1 MLGLR
6 RLKLK
11 LGPALK
17 ADTLLSKNAPW
28 PLFAVSDL
36 RPRTSDLRPRFSL
49 ACKSKGENKMPALD
63 EVDRIIFEKVSNLP
77 DNQKREV
84 LSFIEFLQ
92 IKQDKEFIDYVN
104 EITTKTLK
112 DKQAKKKFLSLNELQ
127 AEYDRI

>member
-1 MLGLR
+1 
-6 RLKLK
+6 
-11 LGPALK
+11 
-17 ADTLLSKNAPW
+17 
-28 PLFAVSDL
+28 
-36 RPRTSDLRPRFSL
+36 
-49 ACKSKGENKMPALD
+49 MPALD

-104 EITTKTLK
+104 EITTKTVK
-112 DKQAKKKFLSLNELQ
+112 DKQAKKKFLSLKELQ

>member
-1 MLGLR
+1 
-6 RLKLK
+6 
-11 LGPALK
+11 
-17 ADTLLSKNAPW
+17 
-28 PLFAVSDL
+28 
-36 RPRTSDLRPRFSL
+36 
-49 ACKSKGENKMPALD
+49 MPALD

-104 EITTKTLK
+104 EITTKTVK

-127 AEYDRI
+127 EEYGRI

>member
-1 MLGLR
+1 
-6 RLKLK
+6 
-11 LGPALK
+11 
-17 ADTLLSKNAPW
+17 
-28 PLFAVSDL
+28 
-36 RPRTSDLRPRFSL
+36 
-49 ACKSKGENKMPALD
+49 MPALN
-63 EVDRIIFEKVSNLP
+63 EVDRIIFEKVSSLP

-104 EITTKTLK
+104 EMTTKTLK